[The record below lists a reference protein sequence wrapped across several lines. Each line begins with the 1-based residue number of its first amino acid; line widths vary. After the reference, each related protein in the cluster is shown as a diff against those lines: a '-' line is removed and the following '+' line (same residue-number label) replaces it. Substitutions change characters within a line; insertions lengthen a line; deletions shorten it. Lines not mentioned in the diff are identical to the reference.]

1 MATKRPSP
9 SPTAFNRFPVRGSA
23 IAIAA
28 ALSALSLSVQ
38 AAENKAAG
46 AKEDTLTVVG
56 SSNRQQ
62 ESAWGPVGTYAAKHS
77 ATGTKTDTPLVKT
90 PQSVSVVTREEM
102 EMRQSETVKSALGYT
117 PGVMVGNRGASTA
130 YDSVNIRGFSSVGT
144 NLYLDGLKLQ
154 DDNYSIYQVD
164 PYFLERAEVLRG
176 PVSVLYGKSNPGGLV
191 SLVSKRPTGEELREV
206 QFKMGTDNLF
216 QTGFDFGGTLDDD
229 GVYSYRLT
237 GLARSEDQQQ
247 VGEQSKRYAI
257 APSFSW
263 RPDDRTTFTLLSS
276 FQDDPDVGYYG
287 WLPKEG
293 TVENGVNGKLPTS
306 FNDGEP
312 GYNNISRKQQM
323 IGYSFEHAFNDTWS
337 VRQNLRY
344 SKMDVDYRSIY
355 GLGIS
360 PTNPSELTRGV
371 MNSKEHLSSFAVDS
385 QAQAKFAT
393 GDVDHTLL
401 MGVDYMRMRND
412 IVYEYGTA
420 SNLNV
425 VAPNYGNDSYTINGS
440 ANQVNRQEQTGLYLQ
455 DQAEWNNWVLTLGGR
470 YDWSQTS
477 TANRAAQNTRSEQ
490 NDSEFTGRAGLN
502 YVFDNGIA
510 PYFSYSES
518 FEPTAGTDAFGKPFS
533 PSKGKQYEAGVKYAP
548 ENRPIT
554 ASVALYQLTK
564 TNNKVAYPDNPV
576 FSIQGGEIRSRGVEV
591 EAKAALSANV
601 NVLGSYTYTDAEYT
615 KDTTN
620 QGHTPAAIPKHMASL
635 WADYTFHET
644 ALSGLTLGSGVRY
657 VGSSYGDEA
666 NTFKVKDYTV
676 VDAAVKYDLARFNLP
691 GSSVGININNLFDKE
706 YVSSCFNTYG
716 CYWGAERQV
725 VATATF
731 RF

>member
-1 MATKRPSP
+1 MSTKRLS
-9 SPTAFNRFPVRGSA
+9 SSA
-23 IAIAA
+23 AKQGRIHVSGVAMTIAA
-28 ALSALSLSVQ
+28 ALGTLATPAFSADV
-38 AAENKAAG
+38 
-46 AKEDTLTVVG
+46 KEDTITVVG
-56 SSNRQQ
+56 SSQSQQ

-102 EMRQSETVKSALGYT
+102 DMRQSETVKSALAYT

-130 YDSVNIRGFSSVGT
+130 YDAVNIRGFSSVGT
-144 NLYLDGLKLQ
+144 NMYLDGLKLQ
-154 DDNYSIYQVD
+154 DDNYSIYQID

-176 PVSVLYGKSNPGGLV
+176 PSSVLYGKSNPGGV
-191 SLVSKRPTGEELREV
+191 VALVSKRPTTESLREV

-216 QTGFDFGGTLDDD
+216 QTGFDFGGALDDD

-237 GLARSEDQQQ
+237 GLARDEDQQQ
-247 VGEQSKRYAI
+247 VGEKSKRYAV

-263 RPDDRTTFTLLSS
+263 RPDDRTSLTFLSS
-276 FQDDPDVGYYG
+276 FQDDPSVGFYG

-293 TVENGVNGKLPTS
+293 TVQNGINGKLPTS

-323 IGYSFEHAFNDTWS
+323 VGYAFEHGFDDVWT

-355 GLGIS
+355 GQGIS
-360 PTNPSELTRGV
+360 PTNPAELTRGV
-371 MNSKEHLSSFAVDS
+371 MNSKEHLSSFAVDT

-393 GDVDHTLL
+393 GLVDHTLL

-412 IVYEYGTA
+412 VVYQYGSA
-420 SNLNV
+420 SSLNV
-425 VAPNYGNDSYTINGS
+425 VAPEYGNQSYTITGGAS
-440 ANQVNRQEQTGLYLQ
+440 QVNRQEQTGLYVQ
-455 DQAEWNNWVLTLGGR
+455 DQAEWNQWVLTLGGR
-470 YDWSQTS
+470 YDWSDTNS
-477 TANRAAQNTRSEQ
+477 TNRLTENSVSRQKDN
-490 NDSEFTGRAGLN
+490 EFTGRAGLN
-502 YVFDNGIA
+502 YVFENGIA
-510 PYFSYSES
+510 PYVSYSES
-518 FEPTAGTDAFGKPFS
+518 FEPTSGTDVSGNTFAA
-533 PSKGKQYEAGVKYAP
+533 SKGKQYEAGVKYAP
-548 ENRPIT
+548 KDRPIT
-554 ASVALYQLTK
+554 ASMAIYQLTK
-564 TNNKVAYPDNPV
+564 TNNKVADPNNK
-576 FSIQGGEIRSRGVEV
+576 FASIQGGEIRSRGVEF
-591 EAKAALSANV
+591 EAKAALSANL
-601 NVLGSYTYTDAEYT
+601 NLLGSYTYTDAEYS
-615 KDTTN
+615 KDTTQ
-620 QGHTPAAIPKHMASL
+620 QGNTPAAIPKHMASL

-644 ALSGLTLGSGVRY
+644 AISGLTLGSGVRY

-676 VDAAVKYDLARFNLP
+676 VDAAIKYDLARFNLP
-691 GSSVGININNLFDKE
+691 GSSIGINVNNLFDKE
-706 YVSSCFNTYG
+706 YVSSCFATYG

>member
-1 MATKRPSP
+1 MSTKRLS
-9 SPTAFNRFPVRGSA
+9 SSA
-23 IAIAA
+23 AKQGRIHVSGVAMTIAA
-28 ALSALSLSVQ
+28 ALGTLATPAFSADV
-38 AAENKAAG
+38 
-46 AKEDTLTVVG
+46 KEDTITVVG
-56 SSNRQQ
+56 SSQSQQ

-102 EMRQSETVKSALGYT
+102 DMRQSETVKSALAYT

-130 YDSVNIRGFSSVGT
+130 YDAVNIRGFSSVGT
-144 NLYLDGLKLQ
+144 NMYLDGLKLQ
-154 DDNYSIYQVD
+154 DDNYSIYQID

-176 PVSVLYGKSNPGGLV
+176 PSSVLYGKSNPGGV
-191 SLVSKRPTGEELREV
+191 VALVSKRPTTESLREV

-216 QTGFDFGGTLDDD
+216 QTGFDFGGSLDDD

-237 GLARSEDQQQ
+237 GLARDEDQQQ
-247 VGEQSKRYAI
+247 VGEKSKRYAI

-263 RPDDRTTFTLLSS
+263 RPDDRTSLTFLSS
-276 FQDDPDVGYYG
+276 FQDDPSVGFYG

-293 TVENGVNGKLPTS
+293 TVQNGINGKLPTS

-323 IGYSFEHAFNDTWS
+323 IGYAFEHGFDDVWT

-355 GLGIS
+355 GQGIS
-360 PTNPSELTRGV
+360 PTNPAELTRGV
-371 MNSKEHLSSFAVDS
+371 MNSKEHLSSFAVDT

-393 GDVDHTLL
+393 GLVDHTLL

-412 IVYEYGTA
+412 VVYQYGSA
-420 SNLNV
+420 SSLNV
-425 VAPNYGNDSYTINGS
+425 VTPEYGNQSYTITGGAS
-440 ANQVNRQEQTGLYLQ
+440 QVNRQEQTGLYVQ
-455 DQAEWNNWVLTLGGR
+455 DQAEWNQWVLTMGGR
-470 YDWSQTS
+470 YDWSDTNS
-477 TANRAAQNTRSEQ
+477 TNRLTENSVSRQKDN
-490 NDSEFTGRAGLN
+490 EFTGRAGLN
-502 YVFDNGIA
+502 YVFENGIA
-510 PYFSYSES
+510 PYVSYSES
-518 FEPTAGTDAFGKPFS
+518 FEPTSGTDVSGNTFAA
-533 PSKGKQYEAGVKYAP
+533 SKGKQYEAGVKYAP
-548 ENRPIT
+548 KDRPIT
-554 ASVALYQLTK
+554 ASMAIYQLTK
-564 TNNKVAYPDNPV
+564 TNNKVADPDPDHP
-576 FSIQGGEIRSRGVEV
+576 FASIQGGEIRSRGVEF
-591 EAKAALSANV
+591 EAKAALSANL
-601 NVLGSYTYTDAEYT
+601 NLLGSYTYTDAEYS
-615 KDTTN
+615 KDTTQ
-620 QGHTPAAIPKHMASL
+620 QGNTPAAIPKHMASL

-644 ALSGLTLGSGVRY
+644 AISGLTLGSGVRY

-676 VDAAVKYDLARFNLP
+676 VDAAIKYDLARFNLP
-691 GSSVGININNLFDKE
+691 GSSIGINVNNLFDKE
-706 YVSSCFNTYG
+706 YVSSCFATYG

>member
-9 SPTAFNRFPVRGSA
+9 SPTVFNRFPVRGSA
-23 IAIAA
+23 LAIAA
-28 ALSALSLSVQ
+28 ALGALSLSAQ
-38 AAENKAAG
+38 AADG

-56 SSNRQQ
+56 SGSQQQ

-102 EMRQSETVKSALGYT
+102 EMRQPDTVKSALGYT

-206 QFKMGTDNLF
+206 QFKMGSDNLF

-247 VGEQSKRYAI
+247 VGEKSKRYAI

-323 IGYSFEHAFNDTWS
+323 IGYSFDHAFNDVWS

-344 SKMDVDYRSIY
+344 TKMDVDYRSIY

-360 PTNPSELTRGV
+360 ATNPSELTRGV
-371 MNSKEHLSSFAVDS
+371 MNSKEHMSSFAVDS

-420 SNLNV
+420 SNLSV
-425 VAPNYGNDSYTINGS
+425 VAPNYGNDSYTITGS

-477 TANRAAQNTRSEQ
+477 TTNRAAQNTRSEQ
-490 NDSEFTGRAGLN
+490 NNSEFTGRAGLN

-510 PYFSYSES
+510 
-518 FEPTAGTDAFGKPFS
+518 A
-533 PSKGKQYEAGVKYAP
+533 V
-548 ENRPIT
+548 
-554 ASVALYQLTK
+554 LQL
-564 TNNKVAYPDNPV
+564 
-576 FSIQGGEIRSRGVEV
+576 QR
-591 EAKAALSANV
+591 
-601 NVLGSYTYTDAEYT
+601 
-615 KDTTN
+615 
-620 QGHTPAAIPKHMASL
+620 
-635 WADYTFHET
+635 
-644 ALSGLTLGSGVRY
+644 
-657 VGSSYGDEA
+657 
-666 NTFKVKDYTV
+666 V
-676 VDAAVKYDLARFNLP
+676 V
-691 GSSVGININNLFDKE
+691 
-706 YVSSCFNTYG
+706 
-716 CYWGAERQV
+716 
-725 VATATF
+725 
-731 RF
+731 

>member
-1 MATKRPSP
+1 MSTKRLS
-9 SPTAFNRFPVRGSA
+9 SSA
-23 IAIAA
+23 AKQGRIHVSGVAMTIAA
-28 ALSALSLSVQ
+28 ALGTLATPAFSADV
-38 AAENKAAG
+38 
-46 AKEDTLTVVG
+46 KEDTITVVG
-56 SSNRQQ
+56 SSQSQQ

-102 EMRQSETVKSALGYT
+102 DMRQSETVKSALAYT

-130 YDSVNIRGFSSVGT
+130 YDAVNIRGFSSVGT
-144 NLYLDGLKLQ
+144 NMYLDGLKLQ
-154 DDNYSIYQVD
+154 DDNYSIYQID

-176 PVSVLYGKSNPGGLV
+176 PSSVLYGKSNPGGV
-191 SLVSKRPTGEELREV
+191 VALVSKRPTTESLREV

-216 QTGFDFGGTLDDD
+216 QTGFDFGGALDDD

-237 GLARSEDQQQ
+237 GLARDEDQQQ
-247 VGEQSKRYAI
+247 VGEKSKRYAI

-263 RPDDRTTFTLLSS
+263 RPDDRTSLTFLSS
-276 FQDDPDVGYYG
+276 FQDDPSVGFYG

-293 TVENGVNGKLPTS
+293 TVQNGINGKLPTS

-323 IGYSFEHAFNDTWS
+323 VGYAFEHGFDDVWT

-355 GLGIS
+355 GQGIS
-360 PTNPSELTRGV
+360 PTNPAELTRGV
-371 MNSKEHLSSFAVDS
+371 MNSKEHLSSFAVDT

-393 GDVDHTLL
+393 GLVDHTLL

-412 IVYEYGTA
+412 VVYQYGSA
-420 SNLNV
+420 SSLNV
-425 VAPNYGNDSYTINGS
+425 VAPEYGNQSYTITGG
-440 ANQVNRQEQTGLYLQ
+440 ANQVNRQEQTGLYVQ
-455 DQAEWNNWVLTLGGR
+455 DQAEWNQWVLTMGGR
-470 YDWSQTS
+470 YDWSDTNS
-477 TANRAAQNTRSEQ
+477 TNRLTENSVSRQKDN
-490 NDSEFTGRAGLN
+490 EFTGRAGLN
-502 YVFDNGIA
+502 YVFENGIA
-510 PYFSYSES
+510 PYVSYSES
-518 FEPTAGTDAFGKPFS
+518 FEPTSGTDVSGNTFAA
-533 PSKGKQYEAGVKYAP
+533 SKGKQYEAGVKYAP
-548 ENRPIT
+548 KDRPIT
-554 ASVALYQLTK
+554 ASMAIYQLTK
-564 TNNKVAYPDNPV
+564 TNNKVADPNNK
-576 FSIQGGEIRSRGVEV
+576 FASIQGGEIRSRGVEF
-591 EAKAALSANV
+591 EAKAALSANL
-601 NVLGSYTYTDAEYT
+601 NLLGSYTYTDAEYS
-615 KDTTN
+615 KDTTQ
-620 QGHTPAAIPKHMASL
+620 QGNTPAAIPKHMASL

-644 ALSGLTLGSGVRY
+644 AISGLTLGSGVRY

-676 VDAAVKYDLARFNLP
+676 VDAAIKYDLARFNLP
-691 GSSVGININNLFDKE
+691 GSSIGINVNNLFDKE
-706 YVSSCFNTYG
+706 YVSSCFATYG

>member
-1 MATKRPSP
+1 MSTKRLS
-9 SPTAFNRFPVRGSA
+9 SSA
-23 IAIAA
+23 AKQGRIHVSGVAMTIAA
-28 ALSALSLSVQ
+28 ALGTLATPAFSADV
-38 AAENKAAG
+38 
-46 AKEDTLTVVG
+46 KEDTITVVG
-56 SSNRQQ
+56 SSQSQQ

-102 EMRQSETVKSALGYT
+102 DMRQSETVKSALAYT

-130 YDSVNIRGFSSVGT
+130 YDAVNIRGFSSVGT
-144 NLYLDGLKLQ
+144 NMYLDGLKLQ
-154 DDNYSIYQVD
+154 DDNYSIYQID

-176 PVSVLYGKSNPGGLV
+176 PSSVLYGKSNPGGV
-191 SLVSKRPTGEELREV
+191 VALVSKRPTTESLREV

-216 QTGFDFGGTLDDD
+216 QTGFDFGGALDDD

-237 GLARSEDQQQ
+237 GLARDEDQQQ
-247 VGEQSKRYAI
+247 VGEKSKRYAV

-263 RPDDRTTFTLLSS
+263 RPDDRTSLTFLSS
-276 FQDDPDVGYYG
+276 FQDDPSVGFYG

-293 TVENGVNGKLPTS
+293 TVQNGINGKLPTS

-323 IGYSFEHAFNDTWS
+323 IGYAFEHGFDDVWT

-355 GLGIS
+355 GQGIS
-360 PTNPSELTRGV
+360 PTNPAELTRGV
-371 MNSKEHLSSFAVDS
+371 MNSKEHLSSFAVDT

-393 GDVDHTLL
+393 GLVDHTLL

-412 IVYEYGTA
+412 VVYQYGSA
-420 SNLNV
+420 SSLNV
-425 VAPNYGNDSYTINGS
+425 VAPEYGNQSYTITGGAS
-440 ANQVNRQEQTGLYLQ
+440 QVNRQEQTGLYVQ
-455 DQAEWNNWVLTLGGR
+455 DQAEWNQWVLTMGGR
-470 YDWSQTS
+470 YDWSDTNS
-477 TANRAAQNTRSEQ
+477 TNRLTENSVSRQKDN
-490 NDSEFTGRAGLN
+490 EFTGRAGLN
-502 YVFDNGIA
+502 YVFENGIA
-510 PYFSYSES
+510 PYVSYSES
-518 FEPTAGTDAFGKPFS
+518 FEPTSGTDVSGNTFAA
-533 PSKGKQYEAGVKYAP
+533 SKGKQYEAGVKYAP
-548 ENRPIT
+548 KDRPIT
-554 ASVALYQLTK
+554 ASMAIYQLTK
-564 TNNKVAYPDNPV
+564 TNNKVADPNNK
-576 FSIQGGEIRSRGVEV
+576 FASIQGGEIRSRGVEF
-591 EAKAALSANV
+591 EAKAALSANL
-601 NVLGSYTYTDAEYT
+601 NLLGSYTYTDAEYS
-615 KDTTN
+615 KDTTQ
-620 QGHTPAAIPKHMASL
+620 QGNTPAAIPKHMASL

-644 ALSGLTLGSGVRY
+644 AISGLTLGSGVRY

-676 VDAAVKYDLARFNLP
+676 VDAAIKYDLARFNLP
-691 GSSVGININNLFDKE
+691 GSSIGINVNNLFDKE
-706 YVSSCFNTYG
+706 YVSSCFATYG

>member
-276 FQDDPDVGYYG
+276 FRTI
-287 WLPKEG
+287 L
-293 TVENGVNGKLPTS
+293 TS
-306 FNDGEP
+306 ATTAGC
-312 GYNNISRKQQM
+312 RKR
-323 IGYSFEHAFNDTWS
+323 ARW
-337 VRQNLRY
+337 
-344 SKMDVDYRSIY
+344 K
-355 GLGIS
+355 
-360 PTNPSELTRGV
+360 
-371 MNSKEHLSSFAVDS
+371 
-385 QAQAKFAT
+385 
-393 GDVDHTLL
+393 
-401 MGVDYMRMRND
+401 
-412 IVYEYGTA
+412 TA
-420 SNLNV
+420 S
-425 VAPNYGNDSYTINGS
+425 
-440 ANQVNRQEQTGLYLQ
+440 
-455 DQAEWNNWVLTLGGR
+455 
-470 YDWSQTS
+470 
-477 TANRAAQNTRSEQ
+477 
-490 NDSEFTGRAGLN
+490 
-502 YVFDNGIA
+502 
-510 PYFSYSES
+510 
-518 FEPTAGTDAFGKPFS
+518 
-533 PSKGKQYEAGVKYAP
+533 
-548 ENRPIT
+548 T
-554 ASVALYQLTK
+554 ASCRPALT
-564 TNNKVAYPDNPV
+564 TA
-576 FSIQGGEIRSRGVEV
+576 SR
-591 EAKAALSANV
+591 A
-601 NVLGSYTYTDAEYT
+601 
-615 KDTTN
+615 TT
-620 QGHTPAAIPKHMASL
+620 TSRAS
-635 WADYTFHET
+635 
-644 ALSGLTLGSGVRY
+644 SR
-657 VGSSYGDEA
+657 
-666 NTFKVKDYTV
+666 
-676 VDAAVKYDLARFNLP
+676 
-691 GSSVGININNLFDKE
+691 
-706 YVSSCFNTYG
+706 
-716 CYWGAERQV
+716 
-725 VATATF
+725 
-731 RF
+731 